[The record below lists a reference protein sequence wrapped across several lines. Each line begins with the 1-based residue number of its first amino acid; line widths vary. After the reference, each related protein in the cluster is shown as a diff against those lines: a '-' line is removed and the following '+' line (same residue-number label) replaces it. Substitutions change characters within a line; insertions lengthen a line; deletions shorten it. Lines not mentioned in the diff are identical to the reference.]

1 MPKFLWAAGL
11 TTAIIA
17 AVGVLLMN
25 TGRATARG
33 VGDLVLLVLTAAT
46 LVYTVAAARTVNGRQ
61 RQAWV
66 WQSLGVAAALVAA
79 VLWCYYTVVRGME
92 AAPFP
97 SIADGF
103 DLLYPVGA
111 CLALVHFPAGN
122 LSFRARVLFDG
133 VIVSVAL
140 FEVIWQLFLKD
151 IYQAGADGS
160 LRFAVMV
167 AYPMTNVLIVAV
179 AVMVLPRV
187 RDMQRTVVAL
197 LTAGAVLNTL
207 SDGANVYIYVRGAQL
222 GMTVF
227 VYTAAVGA
235 TVLMILAPLL
245 ARRVP
250 DVDPSDQVTASA
262 QLGHWLPY
270 GALALAIAAS
280 VPVVLLPLSHGPLL
294 VTSAVLLLALAV
306 RHLIVVL
313 DNRRLHGVVTDQA
326 LRDPLTGLAN
336 RALFRDRAAHAIHL
350 RQRDNRAVAM
360 ILLDLNDFRRVNS
373 EFGQALGDELLILVA
388 SRLMNAV
395 RTGDTVARIGAD
407 EFAVLM
413 EGSADQA
420 RIIAHRVVRAFD
432 DPFVLAGRAIA
443 VRPSVGFA
451 MAASDTDDV
460 SATELLEQVDLA
472 LQEGKRAGDSAL
484 HAFTEDMRTTGRIV
498 VRREDKDVELLRDLR
513 QAIDQDALSVM
524 YQPKIDL
531 RTAKPVGV
539 EALVRWPHHERGLLA
554 PDSFLPLVRQHGLMR
569 GVTELVL
576 SHALDDVVSWKA
588 KGVRV
593 PVSVNLTAPSVA
605 DTNLP
610 VYIAGELAA
619 RGLEPTML
627 TVEITED
634 LLLENT
640 ARARNVLDRLRASGT
655 RIALDDFGS
664 GYSALWYL
672 RDLSFDEIK
681 LDRQFIVPLLTD
693 PRAAMIVRAVI
704 DLAHDLGGT
713 VVAEGVE
720 NAATAYKLRDYGC
733 EIAQGFYY
741 SPPLAAQETLAFFK
755 QSGLTA
761 PVAAT
766 PS

>member
-1 MPKFLWAAGL
+1 MS
-11 TTAIIA
+11 I
-17 AVGVLLMN
+17 
-25 TGRATARG
+25 
-33 VGDLVLLVLTAAT
+33 
-46 LVYTVAAARTVNGRQ
+46 
-61 RQAWV
+61 
-66 WQSLGVAAALVAA
+66 AAALVARRD
-79 VLWCYYTVVRGME
+79 TD
-92 AAPFP
+92 AAESAEP
-97 SIADGF
+97 
-103 DLLYPVGA
+103 
-111 CLALVHFPAGN
+111 
-122 LSFRARVLFDG
+122 
-133 VIVSVAL
+133 
-140 FEVIWQLFLKD
+140 Q
-151 IYQAGADGS
+151 
-160 LRFAVMV
+160 
-167 AYPMTNVLIVAV
+167 
-179 AVMVLPRV
+179 
-187 RDMQRTVVAL
+187 
-197 LTAGAVLNTL
+197 
-207 SDGANVYIYVRGAQL
+207 
-222 GMTVF
+222 
-227 VYTAAVGA
+227 AAV
-235 TVLMILAPLL
+235 TTWV
-245 ARRVP
+245 
-250 DVDPSDQVTASA
+250 DV
-262 QLGHWLPY
+262 WLPY
-270 GALALAIAAS
+270 AAVATAVGVCSIQFVRQLA
-280 VPVVLLPLSHGPLL
+280 HGPLL
-294 VTSAVLLLALAV
+294 VTTVVLLVAV
-306 RHLIVVL
+306 AMRYAIVL
-313 DNRRLHGVVTDQA
+313 LENRQLHDVVTDQA

-336 RALFRDRAAHAIHL
+336 RELYRDRAAHAIHL

-373 EFGQALGDELLILVA
+373 EFGQAVGDELLILVA

-395 RTGDTVARIGAD
+395 RAGDTVARIGAD
-407 EFAVLM
+407 EFAILM
-413 EGSADQA
+413 EGAADQA
-420 RIIAHRVVRAFD
+420 RIIAHRVVRSFD

-460 SATELLEQVDLA
+460 SAAELLEQVDLA
-472 LQEGKRAGDSAL
+472 MQEGKRAGDSAL
-484 HAFTEDMRTTGRIV
+484 HAFTEDMRTTARIAV
-498 VRREDKDVELLRDLR
+498 NRQHDAEDVALLRDLR
-513 QAIDQDALSVM
+513 QAIDQEALTVV

-531 RTAKPVGV
+531 RSGTPVGV

-576 SHALDDVVSWKA
+576 SRALDDVVIWKA

-610 VYIAGELAA
+610 VYIAGELAT

-672 RDLSFDEIK
+672 RDLSFDEVK

-720 NAATAYKLRDYGC
+720 NAATAHKLRDYGC

-741 SPPLAAQETLAFFK
+741 SPPLPAQETLAFFK

-761 PVAAT
+761 PVAVT

>member
-11 TTAIIA
+11 TAAIIA

-25 TGRATARG
+25 SGQATARG
-33 VGDLVLLVLTAAT
+33 VGDLVTLILL
-46 LVYTVAAARTVNGRQ
+46 
-61 RQAWV
+61 
-66 WQSLGVAAALVAA
+66 AAALACAVGTHRAARGRNRAAWRWQSIALAGWLVADIG
-79 VLWCYYTVVRGME
+79 WTYYTVVRGLDHAPYPS
-92 AAPFP
+92 AA
-97 SIADGF
+97 DVVYV
-103 DLLYPVGA
+103 LYPIGG
-111 CLALVHFPAGN
+111 CLALASFPPGN
-122 LSFRARVLFDG
+122 RRFRLRVILDG

-140 FEVIWQLFLKD
+140 FEAIWQSMLREV
-151 IYQAGADGS
+151 YQSGAHNP
-160 LRFAVMV
+160 LRFAVTV
-167 AYPMTNVLIVAV
+167 AYPVTDVLIVAV
-179 AVMVLPRV
+179 ALMVLPRV
-187 RDMQRTVVAL
+187 RGRLRAVVWL
-197 LTAGAVLNTL
+197 L
-207 SDGANVYIYVRGAQL
+207 
-222 GMTVF
+222 
-227 VYTAAVGA
+227 AVGA
-235 TVLMILAPLL
+235 LLNAVADVGNFYTSGDRQTTALVYLCWVGAILATIAAALL
-245 ARRVP
+245 ARRDTDTVESTEP
-250 DVDPSDQVTASA
+250 KPTVTTSVD
-262 QLGHWLPY
+262 LWLPY
-270 GALALAIAAS
+270 AAVAVAVGVCSIQFLRQLA
-280 VPVVLLPLSHGPLL
+280 HGPLL
-294 VTSAVLLLALAV
+294 VTTVVLLVAVALRYA
-306 RHLIVVL
+306 IVL
-313 DNRRLHGVVTDQA
+313 LENRRLHGVVTDQA

-395 RTGDTVARIGAD
+395 RAGDTVARIGAD
-407 EFAVLM
+407 EFAILM
-413 EGSADQA
+413 EGAADQA

-432 DPFVLAGRAIA
+432 DPFELAGRAIA
-443 VRPSVGFA
+443 VWPSVGFA
-451 MAASDTDDV
+451 MAASDIDDV

-472 LQEGKRAGDSAL
+472 MQEAKSTGDRGL
-484 HAFTEDMRTTGRIV
+484 HAFTEDMRNTGRIAV
-498 VRREDKDVELLRDLR
+498 SRGEQDVALLRDLR
-513 QAIDQDALSVM
+513 QAIDQDALSVV

-531 RTAKPVGV
+531 RTGKPVGV
-539 EALVRWPHHERGLLA
+539 EALVRWPHRERGLLA

-576 SHALDDVVSWKA
+576 SRALDDVVNWKSN
-588 KGVRV
+588 GVRV

-619 RGLEPTML
+619 RALEPTML

-672 RDLSFDEIK
+672 RDLSFDEVK

-693 PRAAMIVRAVI
+693 PRAAMIVRAVV

-720 NAATAYKLRDYGC
+720 NAATAHRLRDYGC
-733 EIAQGFYY
+733 EVAQGFYY
-741 SPPLAAQETLAFFK
+741 SPPLPAPETLAFFK
-755 QSGLTA
+755 ESGLTA
-761 PVAAT
+761 PVAVR